1 MKKEKL
7 LSPFAVFLLGINSI
21 IGSGIFLLSGHIYSN
36 AGIYSLLAILA
47 AGLSILVIA
56 FSYANMSKLYPQSG
70 GAFVYAKSTFGP
82 FAGFII
88 GMLTWMLGVVTLAT
102 EVSALMT
109 ALRMIWPHLN
119 IKLVGFIV
127 LSLLALVS
135 FLGASLLNKLDN
147 LTSLV
152 KILIVIIFSGVCIW
166 LIRGANFF
174 IHPTPLS
181 SNPLQGFLTAYGTV
195 FFFYTGFSFL
205 PINADK
211 IKNPSKTL
219 PKMLTWVILTCTFI
233 YLLIQAITIGA
244 LGTSL
249 PNSLVP
255 AATAFS
261 HVVGV
266 LGVPLI
272 IFAICISIFGVTVA
286 ATFNTPTILVSLA
299 KNHEDIPMRMAQN
312 NRFGAPGI
320 AVALTF
326 LGAILLYLSGNYLF
340 LSGLTVFM
348 SFIQYLSTGFANIKK
363 KFIFVGL
370 GTVLFSLVL
379 LFSFT
384 IQVLTVGFTII
395 IVLSLTYFVSQ
406 KLARQEIFKKM

>member
-21 IGSGIFLLSGHIYSN
+21 IGSGIFLLSGHIYN
-36 AGIYSLLAILA
+36 KAGNYSLLAIAA

-56 FSYANMSKLYPQSG
+56 LSYANMSKLYPESG
-70 GAFVYAKSTFGP
+70 GAFVYVKNIFGP

-109 ALRMIWPHLN
+109 ALQMIYPHANGKLIGLN
-119 IKLVGFIV
+119 L
-127 LSLLALVS
+127 LLLLALVS
-135 FLGASLLNKLDN
+135 FFGASILNKLDS

-152 KILIVIIFSGVCIW
+152 KILIIAIFSLTCIW
-166 LIRGANFF
+166 LFRGANFTAQ
-174 IHPTPLS
+174 PTLS
-181 SNPLQGFLTAYGTV
+181 NVSPLQGFISAYGTA

-205 PINADK
+205 PVNADK
-211 IKNPSKTL
+211 IKDPSKTL
-219 PKMLTWVILTCTFI
+219 PKMLTWVILTCTFL
-233 YLLIQAITIGA
+233 YLLLQTITIGA
-244 LGTSL
+244 LGSSL
-249 PNSLVP
+249 PDSLVP
-255 AATAFS
+255 AASAFS
-261 HVVGV
+261 QVVGAI
-266 LGVPLI
+266 GVPLI
-272 IFAICISIFGVTVA
+272 IFAICISIFGVAVA
-286 ATFNTPTILVSLA
+286 ASFNTPTILVSLA
-299 KNHEDIPMRMAQN
+299 QAHEDVPMRVAKS

-326 LGAILLYLSGNYLF
+326 LGAVLLYLSGNYLF

-348 SFIQYLSTGFANIKK
+348 SFAQYLSTGFANIKK
-363 KFIFVGL
+363 KFMFIGL

-384 IQVLTVGFTII
+384 VQVLTVGFSIV
-395 IVLSLTYFVSQ
+395 IVLSLAYFFSQ
-406 KLARQEIFKKM
+406 KLARQEKIKKM

>member
-174 IHPTPLS
+174 VHPTPLS

-233 YLLIQAITIGA
+233 YLLIQAITLEPWA
-244 LGTSL
+244 
-249 PNSLVP
+249 
-255 AATAFS
+255 
-261 HVVGV
+261 H
-266 LGVPLI
+266 
-272 IFAICISIFGVTVA
+272 
-286 ATFNTPTILVSLA
+286 
-299 KNHEDIPMRMAQN
+299 
-312 NRFGAPGI
+312 
-320 AVALTF
+320 
-326 LGAILLYLSGNYLF
+326 LS
-340 LSGLTVFM
+340 
-348 SFIQYLSTGFANIKK
+348 Q
-363 KFIFVGL
+363 
-370 GTVLFSLVL
+370 
-379 LFSFT
+379 
-384 IQVLTVGFTII
+384 
-395 IVLSLTYFVSQ
+395 IVLSQQPLPLVMS
-406 KLARQEIFKKM
+406 

>member
-152 KILIVIIFSGVCIW
+152 K
-166 LIRGANFF
+166 
-174 IHPTPLS
+174 
-181 SNPLQGFLTAYGTV
+181 Y
-195 FFFYTGFSFL
+195 
-205 PINADK
+205 
-211 IKNPSKTL
+211 
-219 PKMLTWVILTCTFI
+219 
-233 YLLIQAITIGA
+233 
-244 LGTSL
+244 
-249 PNSLVP
+249 
-255 AATAFS
+255 
-261 HVVGV
+261 
-266 LGVPLI
+266 
-272 IFAICISIFGVTVA
+272 
-286 ATFNTPTILVSLA
+286 
-299 KNHEDIPMRMAQN
+299 
-312 NRFGAPGI
+312 
-320 AVALTF
+320 
-326 LGAILLYLSGNYLF
+326 
-340 LSGLTVFM
+340 
-348 SFIQYLSTGFANIKK
+348 
-363 KFIFVGL
+363 
-370 GTVLFSLVL
+370 
-379 LFSFT
+379 
-384 IQVLTVGFTII
+384 
-395 IVLSLTYFVSQ
+395 
-406 KLARQEIFKKM
+406 

>member
-47 AGLSILVIA
+47 AGLSTLVIA

-88 GMLTWMLGVVTLAT
+88 GMLTWMLGVVNLAT
-102 EVSALMT
+102 EVSALTT

-119 IKLVGFIV
+119 VKMVGFIV

-152 KILIVIIFSGVCIW
+152 KILVVIIFSGVCIW

-174 IHPTPLS
+174 VHPTPLS
-181 SNPLQGFLTAYGTV
+181 SNPLQGFLSAYGTV
-195 FFFYTGFSFL
+195 FYFYTGFSFL

-219 PKMLTWVILTCTFI
+219 PKMLTWSILTCTFI

-249 PNSLVP
+249 PDSLVP

-261 HVVGV
+261 HVVGAI
-266 LGVPLI
+266 GVPLI

-299 KNHEDIPMRMAQN
+299 KNHEDIPMRMTQN
-312 NRFGAPGI
+312 NRFGAPSI

-326 LGAILLYLSGNYLF
+326 LVTILLYLSGNYLF

-348 SFIQYLSTGFANIKK
+348 SFIQYLSTGLANIKK

-384 IQVLTVGFTII
+384 IQVLAVGFTII

-406 KLARQEIFKKM
+406 KLARQEKFKKM

>member
-36 AGIYSLLAILA
+36 AGIYSLLAIVA

-56 FSYANMSKLYPQSG
+56 LSYANMSKLYPESG
-70 GAFVYAKSTFGP
+70 GAFVYAKNIFGP

-88 GMLTWMLGVVTLAT
+88 GMLTWILGVVTLAT

-109 ALRMIWPHLN
+109 ALQMIYPN
-119 IKLVGFIV
+119 INVKLVGLIILVVLAFIC
-127 LSLLALVS
+127 
-135 FLGASLLNKLDN
+135 FFGASILNKLDN

-152 KILIVIIFSGVCIW
+152 KILIVVIFSVTCIW
-166 LIRGANFF
+166 LFRGTNF
-174 IHPTPLS
+174 IASPKLS
-181 SNPLQGFLTAYGTV
+181 NSKPLQGFINAYGTV

-219 PKMLTWVILTCTFI
+219 PKMLTLVILTCTLL
-233 YLLIQAITIGA
+233 YLLLQAITIGA
-244 LGTSL
+244 LGSSL
-249 PNSLVP
+249 PDSLVP
-255 AATAFS
+255 AASAFS
-261 HVVGV
+261 RVVGSI
-266 LGVPLI
+266 GIPLV
-272 IFAICISIFGVTVA
+272 IFSICISIFGVTVA
-286 ATFNTPTILVSLA
+286 AAFNTPTILVSLA
-299 KNHEDIPMRMAQN
+299 HNHEDIPMRVAKN

-320 AVALTF
+320 AVSFTF

-348 SFIQYLSTGFANIKK
+348 SFAQYLSTGFANIKK
-363 KFIFVGL
+363 KFIFIGL
-370 GTVLFSLVL
+370 GSVLFSLVL

-384 IQVLTVGFTII
+384 VRVLTVGFS
-395 IVLSLTYFVSQ
+395 IVIGLSLIYFFSQ
-406 KLARQEIFKKM
+406 KLARQEKN